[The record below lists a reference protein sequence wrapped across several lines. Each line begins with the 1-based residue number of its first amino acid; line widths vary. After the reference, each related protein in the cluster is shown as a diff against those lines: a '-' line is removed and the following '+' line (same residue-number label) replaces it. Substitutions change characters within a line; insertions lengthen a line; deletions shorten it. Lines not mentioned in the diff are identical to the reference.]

1 MTSDNEKKMEKIEG
15 EKEGENLKI
24 WEYWGNVDENE
35 DEKRWKIEKKQRG
48 MGKMKRKIQIITA
61 INFT

>member
-1 MTSDNEKKMEKIEG
+1 MTSDNEKKIVKIEG

-24 WEYWGNVDENE
+24 WEYWGSIDESEN
-35 DEKRWKIEKKQRG
+35 EKRWKIEKKQRG